1 MSNRTKK
8 RRASKSRTGAGAA
21 RVVDIISQLK
31 TAARNPLAAVLGAA
45 IGGIVPW
52 FAREIA
58 HGELAPAVSSGDY
71 RMAAIDLAIVLGC
84 VAFSMVTV
92 YGFGRAAV
100 GDPRKAVGFCL
111 ALEGVMLV
119 AHGRPATVALV
130 ALVLINAVTTGCTI
144 AMARSATQKRNE
156 ADGRRSA
163 TRAGNRAARAAA
175 APVAAAPVAATENEP
190 VASTTGSA
198 SIRTTVRRSR
208 SAQRAVV
215 VSSVAGASW
224 DRARDGAID
233 AECVEVN

>member
-156 ADGRRSA
+156 ADRRRSA
-163 TRAGNRAARAAA
+163 TRSGNRAARAAT
-175 APVAAAPVAATENEP
+175 APVAATENEP